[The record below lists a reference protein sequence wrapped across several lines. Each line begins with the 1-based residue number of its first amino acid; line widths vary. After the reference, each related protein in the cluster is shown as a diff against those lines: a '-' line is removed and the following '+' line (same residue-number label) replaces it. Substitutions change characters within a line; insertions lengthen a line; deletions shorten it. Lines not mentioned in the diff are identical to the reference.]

1 MNGRKQFYRIAL
13 IVCLLVMS
21 FVSESIAGVGDP
33 QVATDHVWYP
43 GELAYS
49 TFERLVET
57 QAALYEHVTGERPT
71 TDEQRVLAAWLWRNT
86 HFWHGEQ
93 GVEDLWG
100 KGFHND
106 TDTATRE
113 YWTGLFAHG
122 FGLCG
127 TTHAQWTAEMK
138 HLLGHNRAR
147 VVGVSG
153 HNSFEVFL
161 TGGAYGTGRW
171 ALLDHD
177 VSTVIFDEQGQRLL
191 SIAEIKENVR
201 HWTKEN
207 VSADK
212 QHGWLV
218 SGLHPDDGSAFDT
231 YHSAEYLAGYAGPP
245 PVVHLRRGE
254 SLRRYVGPGL
264 DDGRTF
270 VFWGRNYNSG
280 NIPGPERSRTW
291 VNQPARMHGSKAGTG
306 HHTGQARYA
315 NAVYTYVPDFT
326 TKDYREGIIDESDR
340 HVTFEFQSPYI
351 IAATP
356 PNDEAWGIY
365 QAGCR
370 NGLVITGKASVPISL
385 SIDRGRTWQDGGV
398 LDRRIDLT
406 DLAKGHR
413 QYWLRIEAGASRLAE
428 AQLRITTICQANS
441 SIIPRLADNGS
452 RVEFKASGRAIAS
465 AGPNIA
471 QAETHRIA
479 GAFDSPRVTLELAAP
494 RNSAAVAV
502 YAAAHVASSNPPSPE
517 IVYSVDY
524 SADKGK
530 SWQPL
535 VSDWRITRQGDEP
548 ADFWSQ
554 SFCWGSTELSDIRQ
568 PVQVRFQNNGG
579 KRYRRAEVH
588 LLYRVSQ
595 QDATRVTFH
604 WQDDTGVH
612 TASHDFGQDD
622 TDSTSANWQLP
633 TGKDVNTLWVEY
645 QPISE

>member
-1 MNGRKQFYRIAL
+1 M
-13 IVCLLVMS
+13 
-21 FVSESIAGVGDP
+21 
-33 QVATDHVWYP
+33 
-43 GELAYS
+43 
-49 TFERLVET
+49 
-57 QAALYEHVTGERPT
+57 
-71 TDEQRVLAAWLWRNT
+71 
-86 HFWHGEQ
+86 
-93 GVEDLWG
+93 
-100 KGFHND
+100 
-106 TDTATRE
+106 
-113 YWTGLFAHG
+113 
-122 FGLCG
+122 
-127 TTHAQWTAEMK
+127 
-138 HLLGHNRAR
+138 
-147 VVGVSG
+147 
-153 HNSFEVFL
+153 
-161 TGGAYGTGRW
+161 
-171 ALLDHD
+171 
-177 VSTVIFDEQGQRLL
+177 
-191 SIAEIKENVR
+191 
-201 HWTKEN
+201 
-207 VSADK
+207 
-212 QHGWLV
+212 
-218 SGLHPDDGSAFDT
+218 
-231 YHSAEYLAGYAGPP
+231 
-245 PVVHLRRGE
+245 
-254 SLRRYVGPGL
+254 
-264 DDGRTF
+264 
-270 VFWGRNYNSG
+270 
-280 NIPGPERSRTW
+280 
-291 VNQPARMHGSKAGTG
+291 
-306 HHTGQARYA
+306 
-315 NAVYTYVPDFT
+315 
-326 TKDYREGIIDESDR
+326 
-340 HVTFEFQSPYI
+340 
-351 IAATP
+351 
-356 PNDEAWGIY
+356 
-365 QAGCR
+365 
-370 NGLVITGKASVPISL
+370 
-385 SIDRGRTWQDGGV
+385 
-398 LDRRIDLT
+398 
-406 DLAKGHR
+406 
-413 QYWLRIEAGASRLAE
+413 
-428 AQLRITTICQANS
+428 TTICQANS

-452 RVEFKASGRAIAS
+452 RVEFQASGRAIAS

>member
-1 MNGRKQFYRIAL
+1 MNELRRIDHIARVVALIAL
-13 IVCLLVMS
+13 SYSAQAV
-21 FVSESIAGVGDP
+21 AGVGDP
-33 QVATDHVWYP
+33 QVATDHPWYP

-49 TFERLVET
+49 TFERLAET
-57 QAALYEHVTGERPT
+57 QAALYEKVVGEKPT

-86 HFWHGEQ
+86 HYWHGEQ

-100 KGFHND
+100 RGFHND
-106 TDTATRE
+106 SDSATRE

-127 TTHAQWTAEMK
+127 TTHAQWTAEME

-147 VVGVSG
+147 VVGVTG

-161 TGGAYGTGRW
+161 TGGAYGAGRW

-177 VSTVIFDEQGQRLL
+177 VSTVIFDDAGERLL
-191 SIAEIKENVR
+191 SIAEIKENFR
-201 HWTKEN
+201 RWTKEQ
-207 VSADK
+207 VAADK

-231 YHSAEYLAGYAGPP
+231 YRSAEYLAGYAGPP
-245 PVVHLRRGE
+245 PLVHLRRGE
-254 SLRRYVGPGL
+254 SLRRYIGPGL

-270 VFWGRNYNSG
+270 VFWGRNYNSEG
-280 NIPGPERSRTW
+280 IPGPERSRTW
-291 VNQPARMHGSKAGTG
+291 VNQPTRMHGSKVGTG
-306 HHTGQARYA
+306 HHAGQARYA
-315 NAVYTYVPDFT
+315 NAVYTYRPDFT
-326 TKDYREGIIDESDR
+326 TGDYREGVIDESDQ

-356 PNDEAWGIY
+356 ANDEPWGIY
-365 QAGCR
+365 QAGSR
-370 NGLVITGKASVPISL
+370 NGLVVTGEALVPVSL
-385 SIDRGRTWQDGGV
+385 STDRGRTWRNAGT
-398 LDRRIDLT
+398 LDTRIDLT

-413 QYWLRIEAGASRLAE
+413 QYWLRLESGASCLAGTKL
-428 AQLRITTICQANS
+428 QITTVCQANS
-441 SIIPRLADNGS
+441 SVIPRLADNGS
-452 RVEFKASGRAIAS
+452 RVEFQASGLAIAS

-471 QAETHRIA
+471 QAETHRVA

-494 RNSAAVAV
+494 RGSAAAVV

-517 IVYSVDY
+517 IAYRVDY
-524 SADKGK
+524 STDKGK

-535 VSDWRITRQGDEP
+535 VSDWRITRQGQEP

-554 SFCWGSTELSDIRQ
+554 SFCWGSTELSNIQQ
-568 PVQVRFQNNGG
+568 PVQVRFENNGG

-588 LLYRVSQ
+588 LLYRVPE

-604 WQDDTGVH
+604 WQDDSGVRS
-612 TASHDFGQDD
+612 ASHVFASDD
-622 TDSTSANWQLP
+622 PSAAPVDWQLP
-633 TGKDVNTLWVEY
+633 TGKGVKTLWVEY
-645 QPISE
+645 EPVSG